1 VLDPRLIRLD
11 EVAKLAKGELNALLG
26 SRVELVVEAPAAL
39 ACVRADAEQMTRVLT
54 NLALN
59 AREAMPEGG
68 RLVVEFEEVT
78 LDRRYAVGHPP
89 LRPGRYVLMAVTDS
103 GDGMDAEA
111 VRRVFEPY
119 FTTKPLGRGAGLG
132 LSTVYGIVKQSGGF
146 VWVYSEPGIGTTFKI
161 YLPQARPARGA
172 QPLVPPASTDS
183 PTSTVRVLLVDD
195 DDAVRQLIA
204 DVLEDQGHQVT
215 SAARPTQ
222 ALELAS
228 AMGPFELLLTDVIMP
243 EMGGRELAR
252 RLQARQ
258 PDLRV
263 VYVSGYA
270 GEALLQQGN
279 ILRGEIFVQKPFSEQ
294 ALLGSLALALA
305 RAR

>member
-1 VLDPRLIRLD
+1 
-11 EVAKLAKGELNALLG
+11 
-26 SRVELVVEAPAAL
+26 
-39 ACVRADAEQMTRVLT
+39 
-54 NLALN
+54 
-59 AREAMPEGG
+59 
-68 RLVVEFEEVT
+68 
-78 LDRRYAVGHPP
+78 
-89 LRPGRYVLMAVTDS
+89 
-103 GDGMDAEA
+103 
-111 VRRVFEPY
+111 
-119 FTTKPLGRGAGLG
+119 
-132 LSTVYGIVKQSGGF
+132 
-146 VWVYSEPGIGTTFKI
+146 
-161 YLPQARPARGA
+161 
-172 QPLVPPASTDS
+172 
-183 PTSTVRVLLVDD
+183 VRVLLVDD